1 MAGYRRL
8 ISYIYAYE
16 GEEKGKNI
24 GFAKLEARN
33 GQCRLSINVKK
44 IYAGGNDMGV
54 YLLSSGQEIFLG
66 NIFIRN
72 GSGDFRTCVNV
83 ENVMGTGCSMDSCI
97 GLVIHEKGEDWRIY
111 KTVWEDA
118 VAQAA
123 ELEFAEV
130 TSEKRG
136 DLDELLKKH
145 IEELNQEIDQAA
157 EEAARELEKQTL
169 EQEAEVQET
178 EAQEALISWNLRIS
192 SLEAGAPPRISLAS
206 AGFFKVPLPVIIQ
219 SRVGNISFSL
229 VQSSAVTISPL

>member
-136 DLDELLKKH
+136 DLDELLKKQPGSLKSRH
-145 IEELNQEIDQAA
+145 WN
-157 EEAARELEKQTL
+157 RKQKCRKRRLRKQGLKKQKRRTL
-169 EQEAEVQET
+169 RHGKQ
-178 EAQEALISWNLRIS
+178 
-192 SLEAGAPPRISLAS
+192 
-206 AGFFKVPLPVIIQ
+206 
-219 SRVGNISFSL
+219 
-229 VQSSAVTISPL
+229 

>member
-83 ENVMGTGCSMDSCI
+83 ENVMGTGCLWTAVS
-97 GLVIHEKGEDWRIY
+97 
-111 KTVWEDA
+111 VW
-118 VAQAA
+118 
-123 ELEFAEV
+123 
-130 TSEKRG
+130 
-136 DLDELLKKH
+136 
-145 IEELNQEIDQAA
+145 
-157 EEAARELEKQTL
+157 
-169 EQEAEVQET
+169 
-178 EAQEALISWNLRIS
+178 
-192 SLEAGAPPRISLAS
+192 
-206 AGFFKVPLPVIIQ
+206 
-219 SRVGNISFSL
+219 
-229 VQSSAVTISPL
+229 

>member
-72 GSGDFRTCVNV
+72 GSGDFRPLSEIKRDKDFSDKNF
-83 ENVMGTGCSMDSCI
+83 GD
-97 GLVIHEKGEDWRIY
+97 
-111 KTVWEDA
+111 
-118 VAQAA
+118 
-123 ELEFAEV
+123 FAKK
-130 TSEKRG
+130 SFKKQNI
-136 DLDELLKKH
+136 LKKGIPAIVVVIMPLVVAYGIYGWIILDSVRTAQH
-145 IEELNQEIDQAA
+145 ITD
-157 EEAARELEKQTL
+157 
-169 EQEAEVQET
+169 
-178 EAQEALISWNLRIS
+178 LIM
-192 SLEAGAPPRISLAS
+192 
-206 AGFFKVPLPVIIQ
+206 
-219 SRVGNISFSL
+219 
-229 VQSSAVTISPL
+229 

>member
-130 TSEKRG
+130 
-136 DLDELLKKH
+136 
-145 IEELNQEIDQAA
+145 
-157 EEAARELEKQTL
+157 
-169 EQEAEVQET
+169 
-178 EAQEALISWNLRIS
+178 
-192 SLEAGAPPRISLAS
+192 PRIENALSCAERWKEKPGRSGAL
-206 AGFFKVPLPVIIQ
+206 Q
-219 SRVGNISFSL
+219 GNGSENCKLGTWLSW
-229 VQSSAVTISPL
+229 

>member
-145 IEELNQEIDQAA
+145 IEELNQEIDIGTGS
-157 EEAARELEKQTL
+157 R
-169 EQEAEVQET
+169 
-178 EAQEALISWNLRIS
+178 
-192 SLEAGAPPRISLAS
+192 S
-206 AGFFKVPLPVIIQ
+206 AGNGGSG
-219 SRVGNISFSL
+219 SRNAGR
-229 VQSSAVTISPL
+229 